1 MISVNG
7 QVKGMLLE
15 VRGWLLVLVIA
26 GVAAAGFV
34 VATAITSILHQLQT
48 LTRSAQQ
55 IEGGNLDLSLDVLS
69 RDEIG
74 QLAEAFNSMTSK
86 LREFRRLDH
95 DRLVRTQ
102 QTTQLAIDSLP
113 DAVFI
118 VGPQG
123 EIEVSNRAAS
133 KHFGIDPGVTIE
145 KLAQKLKWL
154 RPLYESARDTH
165 AQEAP
170 AGYRSAIQLFD
181 DGNERFLL
189 PRAVPMIGL
198 EGKAIGECVILV
210 DVTHLRSADEAKSNV
225 VSTVSHELR
234 TPLTSIRM
242 ALKMLSGNQFG
253 PLSPKQTKLLV
264 AAREDSDRLYRIIEN
279 LLNIS
284 RIESGR
290 VEFQFRPMLARDIV
304 SLAADPMRSAFSERN
319 IELDID
325 LPADLPR
332 VRVDPVVI
340 TSALSN
346 LLSNALKFTPPGG
359 RVSVTATADE
369 AQVSFAIS
377 DTGPGI
383 PVEFRSRIFEK
394 FFRVP
399 MSAGPSGAGLGLSI
413 TKDIIE
419 AHGGQIGFDCPD
431 TGGTIFRFQIPLDRS
446 ASTGSSVAAATK
458 DSAMSDAILDP
469 QG

>member
-1 MISVNG
+1 
-7 QVKGMLLE
+7 
-15 VRGWLLVLVIA
+15 
-26 GVAAAGFV
+26 
-34 VATAITSILHQLQT
+34 
-48 LTRSAQQ
+48 
-55 IEGGNLDLSLDVLS
+55 
-69 RDEIG
+69 
-74 QLAEAFNSMTSK
+74 
-86 LREFRRLDH
+86 
-95 DRLVRTQ
+95 
-102 QTTQLAIDSLP
+102 
-113 DAVFI
+113 
-118 VGPQG
+118 
-123 EIEVSNRAAS
+123 
-133 KHFGIDPGVTIE
+133 
-145 KLAQKLKWL
+145 
-154 RPLYESARDTH
+154 
-165 AQEAP
+165 
-170 AGYRSAIQLFD
+170 
-181 DGNERFLL
+181 
-189 PRAVPMIGL
+189 
-198 EGKAIGECVILV
+198 
-210 DVTHLRSADEAKSNV
+210 
-225 VSTVSHELR
+225 
-234 TPLTSIRM
+234 M